1 MQVILRQLERHEYI
15 HGADYMN
22 WLLFLKLI
30 DGKYEIVQAGA
41 NIVPTEAYDKVLPT
55 TERIA
60 RQHEKVY
67 FDGEKLKL
75 KEGQELLTV
84 EELNNTIHEPVIEP
98 KEETKEIY
106 DIE

>member
-1 MQVILRQLERHEYI
+1 
-15 HGADYMN
+15 MN